1 MNPWLVSKML
11 SLITTIVSLSM
22 FWPLAWAYYD
32 KSGEERSFLISIA
45 LGLGFS
51 ALLFFIGRRHDD
63 YRRVG
68 IKDAFAV
75 VSLSWVVASFVGA
88 LPYYIQGMAPTYTD
102 AFFEA
107 VSGFTTTGA
116 SILPDIEMHPRGV
129 LFWRGLTH
137 WIGGMGIIVLG
148 LAILPFIG
156 VGGIHLFRAEMPGFG
171 LEKMTPRLHQMAI
184 RLWGIYLLLTAAL
197 TALLMAGGVNLF
209 ESLTHAFSTIATGGL
224 SPLNKSIGHYNSPYI
239 EWVVTFFMFFSG
251 VNFVL
256 HYRLLLGDK
265 EAYVADEEF
274 RLYFWIVFFCIV
286 ATAGALFFRG
296 VYPTVEE
303 AVRYSAFQVVS
314 IITSTGFCTA
324 DYELWPAFTHL
335 IFIFLMFAGGSAGST
350 AGGLKS
356 IRVLV
361 LARHLRAGMASALHP
376 RGIFQIRLRG
386 KVVSHDA
393 VVSVTA
399 FFVLY
404 ILVFIAGALF
414 MAFLGLDFITAFTS
428 VAASIGNTGP
438 GLGAVGPTEN
448 FSAVPAAGKWM
459 LSFLMLLGRLEL
471 YTFIL
476 IFVPGTWKR

>member
-22 FWPLAWAYYD
+22 FCPLAWAYHD
-32 KSGEERSFLISIA
+32 KSGEESSFLISIA
-45 LGLGFS
+45 LGLGLS

-88 LPYYIQGMAPTYTD
+88 LPYYFQGMTPTYTD

-107 VSGFTTTGA
+107 MSGFTTTGA
-116 SILPDIEMHPRGV
+116 SILPDIEIHPRGV

-137 WIGGMGIIVLG
+137 WLGGMGIIVLS

-156 VGGIHLFRAEMPGFG
+156 VGGIHLFRAEVPGFG
-171 LEKMTPRLHQMAI
+171 LEKITPRLHQMAI

-197 TALLMAGGVNLF
+197 TALLMVGGVNLF

-239 EWVVTFFMFFSG
+239 DWVVTFFMFFSG

-256 HYRLLLGDK
+256 HYRLLLGEKDT
-265 EAYVADEEF
+265 YIADEEF
-274 RLYFWIVFFCIV
+274 RLYFWIVFFSIA
-286 ATAGALFFRG
+286 ATAGVLFFRG
-296 VYPTVEE
+296 IYPSVEE

-324 DYELWPAFTHL
+324 DYELWPAFTHFL
-335 IFIFLMFAGGSAGST
+335 FIFLMFAGGSAGST

-361 LARHLRAGMASALHP
+361 LARHLRASMASALHP
-376 RGIFQIRLRG
+376 RGVFQIRLNG

-414 MAFLGLDFITAFTS
+414 MTFLGLDFTTAFTS
-428 VAASIGNTGP
+428 AAASIGNTGP
-438 GLGAVGPTEN
+438 GFGAVGPTEN
-448 FSAVPAAGKWM
+448 FSAIPAAGKWA

-476 IFVPGTWKR
+476 IFVPATWKR